1 MPIQSGK
8 GLKGSGVSVHVEFW
22 VVCRFKL
29 LYPGTQEML
38 SAVSYLCLCLSL
50 SISPSFISA
59 EICFFFLNW
68 HVFDLQYCVS
78 FRCTT
83 MQFSYTYV
91 HWRRT
96 WQPTPVFLPGE
107 SQGWEPGGL
116 PSMGS
121 HRVGHYWRDLAAVA
135 VYICTHSF
143 LYSFV
148 LWFIVGWASQVTQ
161 W

>member
-1 MPIQSGK
+1 MAKVWKGQGSQFMWNSELSADSSCCIQ
-8 GLKGSGVSVHVEFW
+8 GLKK
-22 VVCRFKL
+22 CC
-29 LYPGTQEML
+29 Q
-38 SAVSYLCLCLSL
+38 LSL
-50 SISPSFISA
+50 TSVFVSLSPSPHLLSLLKSA
-59 EICFFFLNW
+59 FFFLNW